1 MDWVDEMSPVT
12 LFMWLFVAVSVVY
25 IVYNPPSARQRR
37 SEGFEAAAAS
47 ASAAADPGVADPG
60 VAANLNLL
68 RIAFQSLPPTL
79 EIISNSLKQ
88 VAINTKPS

>member
-37 SEGFEAAAAS
+37 NEGFEAAAS
-47 ASAAADPGVADPG
+47 ASSASSAEADPGMAT
-60 VAANLNLL
+60 NLNLL

>member
-25 IVYNPPSARQRR
+25 IVYNPPYSQKRHN
-37 SEGFEAAAAS
+37 EGFQ
-47 ASAAADPGVADPG
+47 ADAGM
-60 VAANLNLL
+60 AANLNML

-79 EIISNSLKQ
+79 EIISNSLKEI
-88 VAINTKPS
+88 AINTKPN

>member
-47 ASAAADPGVADPG
+47 ASAAADPGVA
-60 VAANLNLL
+60 ANLNLL